1 MSDTE
6 EINDK
11 RPDEEEAIPTE
22 SLGAGTER
30 EDSIYCIESQR
41 WHFRQKQDQGNEH
54 GIADML
60 YGDKVCA
67 QGASL

>member
-11 RPDEEEAIPTE
+11 RPDEEEAIPME

-30 EDSIYCIESQR
+30 
-41 WHFRQKQDQGNEH
+41 
-54 GIADML
+54 
-60 YGDKVCA
+60 
-67 QGASL
+67 